1 MQPKVAEKN
10 STIGGNLFH
19 YFIKCYQ
26 QQEVFIIKLSEK
38 IVELRKARGMTQE
51 ELAAICNVSR
61 QSISKWE
68 AEILDCFIFH
78 MRQERFPGTDF

>member
-10 STIGGNLFH
+10 SVIGGNLFH
-19 YFIKCYQ
+19 YFIKYYQ

-78 MRQERFPGTDF
+78 MRQEGFPGTDF